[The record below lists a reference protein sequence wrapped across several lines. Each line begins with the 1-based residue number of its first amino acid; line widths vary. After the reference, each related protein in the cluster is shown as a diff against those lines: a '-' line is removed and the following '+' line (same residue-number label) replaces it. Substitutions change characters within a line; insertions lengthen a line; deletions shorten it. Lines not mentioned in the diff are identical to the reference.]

1 MKKLLLATTAGLAFN
16 MSHAA
21 GYAVI
26 DLDRIVQNS
35 TYLKQQN
42 VSLQTTI
49 KPQTT
54 QLETLQK
61 DLAAIQQK
69 GQAAKNQAE
78 REKLGK
84 EFDAKAQQAAQLQQ
98 QVQNTVQTSMQNVN
112 KTFEGRVKM
121 AAEQLRAENKLDMVL
136 NKNAVL
142 AYDVKADLTDKMI
155 QKVNAIK

>member
-1 MKKLLLATTAGLAFN
+1 MKKLMMAAVAGLTLN
-16 MSHAA
+16 MAHAA
-21 GYAVI
+21 GYGVI
-26 DLDRIVQNS
+26 DLERVVQNS
-35 TYLKQQN
+35 SYLKQQN
-42 VSLQTTI
+42 SSLQNTI

-54 QLETLQK
+54 QIEQLQK

-69 GQAAKNQAE
+69 GQAAKTQAE
-78 REKLGK
+78 REKLAK
-84 EFDAKAQQAAQLQQ
+84 EFETKAEQLAKVQQ
-98 QVQNTVQTSMQNVN
+98 QVQSTVQTSMQNVN

-136 NKNAVL
+136 NKNAAL

>member
-1 MKKLLLATTAGLAFN
+1 MKKLLLATVAGLTFN
-16 MSHAA
+16 MAHAA
-21 GYAVI
+21 GYAMI
-26 DLDRIVQNS
+26 DLERIVQNS

-42 VSLQTTI
+42 ASLQTTI

-61 DLAAIQQK
+61 DLVAIDQK
-69 GQAAKNQAE
+69 GQKAKNQAE

-84 EFDAKAQQAAQLQQ
+84 DFEAKAQQAAQLQQ
-98 QVQNTVQTSMQNVN
+98 QIQNTVQASMQNVN

-142 AYDVKADLTDKMI
+142 AYNVKADLTDKMI

>member
-1 MKKLLLATTAGLAFN
+1 MKKLLLAAVAGLTFN
-16 MSHAA
+16 MAHAA

-26 DLDRIVQNS
+26 DLERIVQNS
-35 TYLKQQN
+35 TYLKQQSA
-42 VSLQTTI
+42 SLQTTI

-61 DLAAIQQK
+61 DLVAIQQK
-69 GQAAKNQAE
+69 DQAAKTQAE
-78 REKLGK
+78 REKLVK
-84 EFDAKAQQAAQLQQ
+84 EFNAKAQQVDQLQQ
-98 QVQNTVQTSMQNVN
+98 QVQNTVQISRQNVN

>member
-1 MKKLLLATTAGLAFN
+1 MKKLVLATVAGLAFN
-16 MSHAA
+16 MAHAA

-26 DLDRIVQNS
+26 DLERIVQNS
-35 TYLKQQN
+35 SYLKQQN
-42 VSLQTTI
+42 ASLQTTI

-69 GQAAKNQAE
+69 GQTAKTQAE

-84 EFDAKAQQAAQLQQ
+84 DFEVKAQQAAQIQQ

-121 AAEQLRAENKLDMVL
+121 AAEQIRVENKLDMVL